1 MVVMIRT
8 GRMEKNVHAGYE
20 NCTIGYNF
28 GIIDYGE
35 YNFYYREIY
44 NSDIKIMALLIS
56 QLNV

>member
-28 GIIDYGE
+28 GIIDYGG

-44 NSDIKIMALLIS
+44 NSDIKIMGLLIS
-56 QLNV
+56 